1 MNYFPYKPYKQQ
13 MQGIEQIEEILEL
26 LPSSLTA
33 VHIHRY
39 HRQQSVQL
47 INTQAEDIYQR
58 TEHHDLNVLLLIEIC
73 QSISIRSTPLLLDQ
87 IENDYDSHAV
97 VESQELRQKCC
108 GQCDLDLPSSD
119 WPPAIHGVYGKQT
132 GCQGE
137 EYVLSPRIPDRI
149 VHCQITNPRI
159 LQGMKD
165 QDLLAYIQPVF
176 IDLDMNTVEPAI
188 GAQRMD
194 KVYAWKSML
203 DMGIHT
209 SGGSDAPVVS
219 FDAMENI
226 YFAVTRKNIS
236 GQPQEG
242 WIPSEKISVDE
253 AVKLFTKNAAYA
265 SYTEDENGTIEV
277 GKNADFVVLEKNI
290 YEIDP
295 DEIKATKVDMTV
307 LGGEIVYE
315 REVEEQRQYKK
326 KKVRGRV

>member
-1 MNYFPYKPYKQQ
+1 M
-13 MQGIEQIEEILEL
+13 
-26 LPSSLTA
+26 
-33 VHIHRY
+33 
-39 HRQQSVQL
+39 
-47 INTQAEDIYQR
+47 
-58 TEHHDLNVLLLIEIC
+58 
-73 QSISIRSTPLLLDQ
+73 
-87 IENDYDSHAV
+87 
-97 VESQELRQKCC
+97 
-108 GQCDLDLPSSD
+108 
-119 WPPAIHGVYGKQT
+119 
-132 GCQGE
+132 
-137 EYVLSPRIPDRI
+137 
-149 VHCQITNPRI
+149 HCQITNPRI
-159 LQGMKD
+159 LQGIKD

-315 REVEEQRQYKK
+315 REVEE
-326 KKVRGRV
+326 